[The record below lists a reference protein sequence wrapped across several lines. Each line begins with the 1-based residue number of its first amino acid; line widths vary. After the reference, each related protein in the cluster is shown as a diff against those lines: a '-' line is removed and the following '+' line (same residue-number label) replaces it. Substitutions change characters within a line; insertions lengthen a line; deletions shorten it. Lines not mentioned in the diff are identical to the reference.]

1 MSKYA
6 YVATQWKYG
15 QADVFTQE
23 RQTGERDINYL
34 NRIACSLD
42 ESVHNNQIKR
52 GWLMQEIKRTRDY
65 CRIHDAG
72 GNFFYSLKIYFEVG
86 MIYLN
91 KLYVNHV
98 ILMKTLIQNGYLKSI
113 LKSLKN
119 MDHLK

>member
-23 RQTGERDINYL
+23 KQTGERDINHL

-42 ESVHNNQIKR
+42 QSVHNNQIKR

-72 GNFFYSLKIYFEVG
+72 GNFFYLSK
-86 MIYLN
+86 M
-91 KLYVNHV
+91 
-98 ILMKTLIQNGYLKSI
+98 
-113 LKSLKN
+113 
-119 MDHLK
+119 